1 MNGQGPMDAVN
12 PVQYGASYS
21 ISDGCSGVSKPARSL
36 VDLGPALATILS
48 LVKLKD
54 RCAYYLVIIFQTSL
68 INNLHIYSE
77 TLAAFQNLFR
87 QIVSQLSSSENRML
101 TQTLCFPCRL
111 NVACT
116 SRDLRDFVYDH
127 FELYPNINAVGSVIS
142 TSSSSKDVL
151 DHATTRNVAR
161 SSSFE
166 KTLAW
171 AEARG
176 KIRRLRA
183 AINPHKYEQ
192 SSCRKLP
199 TKWIENSF
207 RHLASTM
214 PHLSSLISLHIT
226 LDIGD
231 YACPEPGASFV
242 RDLITVA
249 PKTLKQLTLCIPNI
263 HFPEDGAKLTALT
276 ALSLHSPDATGVGSG
291 VQIHPNSLPSGL
303 LHFSIGSLGSSS
315 LPEALLGVKA
325 LESLAVDWASD
336 PAEAAVVPDF
346 SLLEGSLTSSFSP
359 SEDNYEEDAMK
370 DQNRRWNTAHLTHLS
385 LGYFQ
390 ASALPRRL
398 PPTLRSLDLQWN
410 LTAVEPACRK
420 AGFSVEEFHNSFSSL
435 APLTAL
441 THLNLNKALG
451 VWGLPPAILKLTQLE
466 SLGVSGADP
475 SACWV
480 SALRA
485 ELPQQLQVFRN
496 LRKLDIEI
504 FDAAAGWD
512 HLASLKKLEVLRL
525 GRGGQPEAYVRGD
538 VQSVIGHGLVR
549 LLPALPALKEVHTE
563 GMLLPATSACSR
575 WARLAGLEAPEF
587 REEAAN
593 AVEKLSERRVMLQR
607 WFCWPFSPC
616 EQGMAAWDEVQ

>member
-1 MNGQGPMDAVN
+1 MDVSGPDWNGNLAPN
-12 PVQYGASYS
+12 PFQSGA
-21 ISDGCSGVSKPARSL
+21 ICTTDGIGSARARSL
-36 VDLGPALATILS
+36 LDLGPALVHVLR
-48 LVKLKD
+48 LMPLK
-54 RCAYYLVIIFQTSL
+54 T
-68 INNLHIYSE
+68 
-77 TLAAFQNLFR
+77 
-87 QIVSQLSSSENRML
+87 
-101 TQTLCFPCRL
+101 RL

-127 FELYPNINAVGSVIS
+127 FELWPNLNAVGSAL
-142 TSSSSKDVL
+142 SSSSSCSS
-151 DHATTRNVAR
+151 TTSKVR

-183 AINPHKYEQ
+183 ALNPHKYEQ
-192 SSCRKLP
+192 STCKKLP
-199 TKWIENSF
+199 SEWIQNSF
-207 RHLASTM
+207 QRLTSTL

-231 YACPEPGASFV
+231 YAPTQPGSSFIT
-242 RDLITVA
+242 DLISVA
-249 PKTLKQLTLCIPNI
+249 PRTLKQLTVRVPNI
-263 HFPEDGAKLTALT
+263 HFPEDGSKLTALT
-276 ALSLHSPDATGVGSG
+276 ALSLHSPDATGIGSG

-303 LHFSIGSLGSSS
+303 LHLSIGSLGSSS
-315 LPEALLGVKA
+315 LPEALIGVKA

-336 PAEAAVVPDF
+336 PAEAAVIPDF
-346 SLLEGSLTSSFSP
+346 SILEGSLTSEKLSDVDTTMD
-359 SEDNYEEDAMK
+359 EDNSASSTA
-370 DQNRRWNTAHLTHLS
+370 WSTAHLTHLS

-390 ASALPRRL
+390 AAALPRKL
-398 PPTLRSLDLQWN
+398 PQTLRSLDLQWN

-451 VWGLPPAILKLTQLE
+451 VWGLPPAVLKLTQLE

-485 ELPQQLQVFRN
+485 ELPQQLQVFKN

-512 HLASLKKLEVLRL
+512 HLTMLTALERLRL
-525 GRGGQPEAYVRGD
+525 GRGGQPEAYVRQD
-538 VQSVIGHGLVR
+538 VQSVIGRGLVK

-563 GMLLPATSACSR
+563 GMLLPATSACAR
-575 WARLAGLEAPEF
+575 WARLAGFEAPEL
-587 REEAAN
+587 REEALV
-593 AVEKLSERRVMLQR
+593 AVAKLSERRVMLQR

-616 EQGMAAWDEVQ
+616 EEGMSAWDEVQ

>member
-1 MNGQGPMDAVN
+1 
-12 PVQYGASYS
+12 
-21 ISDGCSGVSKPARSL
+21 
-36 VDLGPALATILS
+36 
-48 LVKLKD
+48 
-54 RCAYYLVIIFQTSL
+54 
-68 INNLHIYSE
+68 
-77 TLAAFQNLFR
+77 
-87 QIVSQLSSSENRML
+87 
-101 TQTLCFPCRL
+101 
-111 NVACT
+111 VACT
-116 SRDLRDFVYDH
+116 SRGLRDFVYDH
-127 FELYPNINAVGSVIS
+127 FELWPNLNAVGSAL
-142 TSSSSKDVL
+142 SSSSSCSC
-151 DHATTRNVAR
+151 TTRKVR

-183 AINPHKYEQ
+183 AMNPHKYEQ
-192 SSCRKLP
+192 SSCKKLP
-199 TKWIENSF
+199 SEWIQNSF
-207 RHLASTM
+207 QRLTSTL
-214 PHLSSLISLHIT
+214 PQLTSLISLHIT

-231 YACPEPGASFV
+231 YAPTHPGASFIT
-242 RDLITVA
+242 DLIAVM
-249 PKTLKQLTLCIPNI
+249 PETLKQLTLRVPNI

-276 ALSLHSPDATGVGSG
+276 ALSLHSPDATGIDSG

-303 LHFSIGSLGSSS
+303 LHLSIGSLGSSS
-315 LPEALLGVKA
+315 LPEALVGVRA
-325 LESLAVDWASD
+325 LESLAIDWASD
-336 PAEAAVVPDF
+336 PAEAAVIPDF
-346 SLLEGSLTSSFSP
+346 SLLEGSLTSENLS
-359 SEDNYEEDAMK
+359 DAT
-370 DQNRRWNTAHLTHLS
+370 NPINEGTAASSGWSTAHLTHLS

-390 ASALPRRL
+390 AAALPRKL
-398 PPTLRSLDLQWN
+398 PPTLCSLDLQWN

-420 AGFSVEEFHNSFSSL
+420 DGFSVEEFHNSFSSL

-451 VWGLPPAILKLTQLE
+451 VWGLPPAVLKLTQLE

-485 ELPQQLQVFRN
+485 ELPQQLQVFKN

-504 FDAAAGWD
+504 FDAAAGWE
-512 HLASLKKLEVLRL
+512 HLATLTALEQLRL
-525 GRGGQPEAYVRGD
+525 GRGGQPEAYVRQD
-538 VQSVIGHGLVR
+538 VRSVIGRGLVK

-575 WARLAGLEAPEF
+575 WARLAGFEAPEL
-587 REEAAN
+587 REEAVI

-616 EQGMAAWDEVQ
+616 EEGMASWDEVD